1 MIVWEDV
8 KSEGCSKLSIFRA
21 KVPSGWLVLVHQA
34 DVEGLTFYPDP
45 KHEWNA
51 SSM

>member
-8 KSEGCSKLSIFRA
+8 KSKGGHVHSICRA
-21 KVPSGWLVLVHQA
+21 RVPGGWLIRVSQA
-34 DVEGLTFYPDP
+34 DGEGLTFYPDS

-51 SSM
+51 SSI